1 MAYSIIYRQ
10 FTPCSVIYTSDR
22 SFVQNKED
30 GIRQI
35 QHQIV
40 GNTNKKGKNNHGT
53 HNIGG
58 SDIFYGSSFRI
69 SICQVISKRKIVV
82 HGRKVR

>member
-1 MAYSIIYRQ
+1 MAYSIIYCQ

-22 SFVQNKED
+22 SFVQNKEN

-58 SDIFYGSSFRI
+58 GDFFMNLRFEFRY
-69 SICQVISKRKIVV
+69 V
-82 HGRKVR
+82 G